1 MKSPLPLMLQ
11 NVCHIGVSQNVN
23 GGISSVLSSYKKNFD
38 LPSEN
43 FWCSYNGSFV
53 RSLPLVLRLC
63 LRILFCSDRNFK
75 GYQLH
80 MSSYGSFFRAY
91 AIAFCLYLRK
101 KKYVVHTHGSE
112 LQQFCEETSS
122 CVKKMI
128 RGFFKRA
135 SGIIAIT
142 ENMKDFL
149 NGYVGENLPV
159 FVIPNPCDS
168 IADSLVEKSEGNE
181 CVKIVFSGQYG
192 KRKGVYDLLDAF
204 DKCNFHTPVELH
216 LFGNGE
222 VEQVRSRALSLKKSK
237 SVFVSGWTEHEAY
250 LKKLPSFDFL
260 VLPSYAETFGMSLV
274 EAMGQ
279 GLPVVS
285 TFSGGIPNVVD
296 NGRTGILINA
306 GDVDALKSALETMV
320 ENSQIRKEMGLTA
333 WKDVSEKYTVR
344 IVLEQLENMYTQIC
358 SESC

>member
-1 MKSPLPLMLQ
+1 MLQ
-11 NVCHIGVSQNVN
+11 SICHIGVSKNVN
-23 GGISSVLSSYKKNFD
+23 GGISSVLSNYERNFD
-38 LPSEN
+38 LPSSN

-53 RSLPLVLRLC
+53 RSLPLVFLLC
-63 LRILFCSDRNFK
+63 LRILFCRDRRFK

-91 AIAFCLYLRK
+91 VIASCLYLRK

-112 LQQFCEETSS
+112 LQKFCEESS
-122 CVKKMI
+122 PFVKKMI
-128 RGFFKRA
+128 KAYFKRS

-142 ENMKDFL
+142 ENMKEFL
-149 NGYVGENLPV
+149 YRYVDKNLPV

-168 IADSLVEKSEGNE
+168 IADSLPSKTEKEE
-181 CVKIVFSGQYG
+181 CVKVVFSGQYG

-204 DKCNFHTPVELH
+204 DKCNFDVPVELH

-222 VEQVRSRALSLKKSK
+222 VEQVRAKASVLRKCN

-250 LKKLPSFDFL
+250 IKKLSLFDFL

-279 GLPVVS
+279 GLPVIS
-285 TFSGGIPNVVD
+285 TFSGGIPDVVS
-296 NGRTGILINA
+296 NGQTGILINA
-306 GDVDALKSALETMV
+306 GDVDSLKKALETMV
-320 ENSQIRKEMGLTA
+320 GDAGDRKKMGAAA
-333 WKDVSEKYTVR
+333 WKDVSEKYSVR
-344 IVLEQLENMYTQIC
+344 VVLNKLENMYSTIC
-358 SESC
+358 SK

>member
-1 MKSPLPLMLQ
+1 MLQ
-11 NVCHIGVSQNVN
+11 NVCHIGVSRNVN

-112 LQQFCEETSS
+112 LQQFCEETSPF
-122 CVKKMI
+122 VKKMI
-128 RGFFKRA
+128 CGFFGRA

-142 ENMKDFL
+142 ENMRNFL
-149 NGYVGENLPV
+149 DGYVGRKLPV

-168 IADSLVEKSEGNE
+168 IADSVSEKPEGA
-181 CVKIVFSGQYG
+181 CVKIVFSGRYG
-192 KRKGVYDLLDAF
+192 KRKGVYDLLEAY
-204 DKCNFHTPVELH
+204 DKCDFRVPVELH
-216 LFGNGE
+216 LFGDGE
-222 VEQVRSRALSLKKSK
+222 VEQVRSKAQSLKKAE
-237 SVFVSGWTEHEAY
+237 SVKVSGWTEHDVY
-250 LKKLPSFDFL
+250 VRKLPSFDFL

-279 GLPVVS
+279 GLPVIS

-296 NGRTGILINA
+296 NGRTGILIDA
-306 GDVDALKSALETMV
+306 GDIEALKNSLESMV
-320 ENSQIRKEMGLTA
+320 ENAEKRKEMGLAA

-344 IVLEQLENMYTQIC
+344 VVQEKLENMYTQIC
-358 SESC
+358 S